1 MRGVV
6 LTIALLFTALLG
18 AFTVRDLVRNGVTP
32 LGVLAAV
39 IVALFAI
46 GVVGAMRHP
55 PSA

>member
-1 MRGVV
+1 M